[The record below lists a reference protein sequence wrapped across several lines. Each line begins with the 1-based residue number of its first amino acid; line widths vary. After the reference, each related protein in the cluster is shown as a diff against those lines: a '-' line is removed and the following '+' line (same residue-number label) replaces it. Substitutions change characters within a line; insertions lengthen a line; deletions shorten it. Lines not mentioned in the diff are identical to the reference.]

1 MKKQNFLKISLKGT
15 FVYVIL
21 VIVLSIIY
29 SKLVV
34 IIPKFVEY
42 ALDGVIYKNES
53 VIPSYISCFFY
64 KDSWQSKI
72 LVLTIFLILINA
84 CIFFV
89 SYIKGKEIYIEV
101 QGHQYL
107 INADGNLLGQTPARI
122 SIIEKAVY
130 YFTSS

>member
-1 MKKQNFLKISLKGT
+1 M
-15 FVYVIL
+15 L
-21 VIVLSIIY
+21 VIILSIIY

-34 IIPKFVEY
+34 IVPKFVEY

-64 KDSWQSKI
+64 NDSWQSKI

-89 SYIKGKEIYIEV
+89 SYIKGKIGTIFN
-101 QGHQYL
+101 L
-107 INADGNLLGQTPARI
+107 KINENIKQSVLNHIPNI
-122 SIIEKAVY
+122 
-130 YFTSS
+130 